1 MAGKGR
7 GCLRGCLWAFV
18 ILLALGVIGGLAG
31 TSQGGGS
38 DTTDQVGQTTEAVAG
53 AGDDLHEGTVAFT
66 VDTGGA
72 PTDDWPLFVSV
83 GGMDDQQVS
92 PAGGSVTV
100 TAGSHALAAASRYF
114 IASDGTL
121 LETTDVTPSTETVDD
136 GQTADAS
143 LILEKVDPSTT
154 QRSEYQDHIDTAY
167 GYLVTHVAT
176 DRADE
181 LKAAAEKLLPP
192 ENAPPTDNGTLTATF
207 IDVGQGDATLLQLP
221 DGKSALV
228 DAGPSSGASAV
239 ISTLRAKGVSRID
252 YLVATH
258 PDADHIGG
266 MATVIASFDIG
277 EVWAPNATN
286 NTRTFERF
294 LDAVDAKGLTITA
307 GYRGRDIVSD
317 DGSASYSVT
326 ALGPASEA
334 ETTNESSLVLRVGYG
349 STSFLLTGDADA
361 SDIASDASGHVDVLK
376 VSHHGSRTGTTLAL
390 ARELTPKVAIISY
403 EVGNS
408 YGHPT
413 QDCLDDLSAVGAAVY
428 GTGANGDVTVTSDGS
443 SVSVSCEREGT
454 VVAGSRESAA
464 TSASSTA
471 ATGSGTAAPASADSA
486 SSSDTASS
494 SESSD
499 SGSSTAPAAAIP
511 SASSSSAVP
520 SATGQTDVVYIT
532 TSGRGHKYH
541 RQGCRTLSRSK
552 NVASL
557 SRSQAEAQ
565 GYTACKVCNP

>member
-31 TSQGGGS
+31 TSHGGDS
-38 DTTDQVGQTTEAVAG
+38 DTTDQVEQTTEAAAG
-53 AGDDLHEGTVAFT
+53 ASDDLGQGRVSFT

-100 TAGSHALAAASRYF
+100 PAGSHALTAASRYF

-154 QRSEYQDHIDTAY
+154 ERAEYQEHIDTAY

-192 ENAPPTDNGTLTATF
+192 ENAPPTDGGTLTATF

-221 DGKSALV
+221 DGKDMLV

-239 ISTLRAKGVSRID
+239 TSTLRAKGVSRID

-307 GYRGRDIVSD
+307 GYRGRDIVPD

-326 ALGPASEA
+326 TLGPASEA

-454 VVAGSRESAA
+454 VLAGSRESAA
-464 TSASSTA
+464 TSASSSTTA
-471 ATGSGTAAPASADSA
+471 GSGASAPA
-486 SSSDTASS
+486 TASS
-494 SESSD
+494 SPAADAASS
-499 SGSSTAPAAAIP
+499 SVSASSTPAATT
-511 SASSSSAVP
+511 SGASSSSAV
-520 SATGQTDVVYIT
+520 SSGADTAETVYVT
-532 TSGRGHKYH
+532 PYGEKYH
-541 RQGCRTLSRSK
+541 RAGCRYLKKSNGGTAISK
-552 NVASL
+552 TA
-557 SRSQAEAQ
+557 AEAQ
-565 GYTACKVCNP
+565 GYTACKVCRP